1 MPLIVIRIADRW
13 CSLKMSELQI
23 VSFYVLKREARH
35 ATGLARHS
43 GYTARSRSEQSG
55 ERHTVQQQYSTYLQR
70 ACCYYRNS
78 QYCRASHLYT
88 RAEHQGRWQ
97 CAPHRLREYTHQHH
111 HYVIREQVPDKL
123 RTHGSSADWVLP
135 MCRVRP

>member
-43 GYTARSRSEQSG
+43 GYTARSRSER
-55 ERHTVQQQYSTYLQR
+55 ERRAPYTVQQQYSTVPS
-70 ACCYYRNS
+70 AC
-78 QYCRASHLYT
+78 L
-88 RAEHQGRWQ
+88 
-97 CAPHRLREYTHQHH
+97 L
-111 HYVIREQVPDKL
+111 L
-123 RTHGSSADWVLP
+123 LP
-135 MCRVRP
+135 